1 MARNRRTRKDPGLLA
16 ALKASKSMRSLALA
30 IGIKPQSII
39 KWQSVPPERVIAV
52 EEMTGVPREVLRP
65 DLYPPRTSNVPAV

>member
-30 IGIKPQSII
+30 IGIKPQSLI
-39 KWQSVPPERVIAV
+39 KWEYVPPERVIAV
-52 EEMTGVPREVLRP
+52 EEVTGVPREVLRP
-65 DLYPPRTSNVPAV
+65 DLYPPRTRQTAAV